1 MEARSKL
8 ELRVT
13 ELSSQLLE
21 LDDYQ
26 KKWVFDNCLEHKA
39 FANKTSVFCL
49 DCGEKFPKEEISRM
63 RGTCPHC
70 NTKLK
75 VSSSSKRTDMQHTF
89 VALTLPYYE
98 FQVVQ
103 NFEVVVYYKKSQKPR
118 IFIRNILEYWINDKQ
133 RNTMIGHL
141 DKPSWSGGY
150 WGGDWS
156 IRKTSK
162 RWNSPKYRVYPQ
174 AYIPGSS
181 IKKEYLKIG
190 ITSKMK
196 WMMIP
201 EMISL
206 VKEYPK
212 AETLLKAKQ
221 YEMLYHMT
229 DKPYHIVDRWNSIKI
244 CLRNKYKVKDAGIYF
259 DYLALLENLGKDL
272 RNAKYVCPKNL
283 KAAHNEYVA
292 KRQRQRDREAQ
303 LRDQEREEE
312 ERVRKAYLA
321 KFPYKKRKAL
331 YMGLSFSRKDLK
343 ISFLESEKAIKE
355 EGEILYHCIYTSEY
369 QNKDTLLFSAT
380 VDGEKVATIEVD
392 VERRKV
398 LQVRGYDNNVTK
410 WDNNIITLVQRNM
423 KVIVA
428 RSEGKKLQ
436 IRKSKK
442 QLEAA

>member
-1 MEARSKL
+1 MKARTKL

-13 ELSSQLLE
+13 ELSGYLLK

-49 DCGEKFPKEEISRM
+49 DCGNTFPKEEVTRM
-63 RGTCPHC
+63 KATCPHC
-70 NTKLK
+70 HTKLK
-75 VSSSSKRTDMQHTF
+75 VSSSSKRTDMQNTF

-103 NFEVVVYYKKSQKPR
+103 NFEVRVYYKKGKKAR
-118 IFIRNILEYWINDKQ
+118 IFINPILEYWTNEKLKT
-133 RNTMIGHL
+133 TMIGHL

-156 IRKTSK
+156 IRKA
-162 RWNSPKYRVYPQ
+162 RGGYNLGKYNVYPQ

-181 IKKEYLKIG
+181 IKKEYSKIG
-190 ITSKMK
+190 ITPKMK

-201 EMISL
+201 ETIRL

-229 DKPYHIVDRWNSIKI
+229 DKPYHITCHWDSIKI
-244 CLRNKYKVKDAGIYF
+244 CLRNKYKIKDAGIYF
-259 DYLALLENLGKDL
+259 DYLELLANCSKDL

-292 KRQRQRDREAQ
+292 KRQRQRDREAL
-303 LRDQEREEE
+303 LRDQDKKEAERL
-312 ERVRKAYLA
+312 RKEYLA
-321 KFPYKKRKAL
+321 NFPYKKRKAL

-343 ISFLESEKAIKE
+343 ISFLESERAIKK
-355 EGEILYHCIYTSEY
+355 EGKILSHCIYVSEY

-410 WDNNIITLVQRNM
+410 WDNNIITLVEKNM
-423 KVIVA
+423 KVIVD
-428 RSEGKKLQ
+428 RSEGKKKKP
-436 IRKSKK
+436 RKLKK
-442 QLEAA
+442 QLKAA